1 MASKRPMKSVRS
13 TISFTRG
20 LATVTCGGGGGAG
33 PPWAEARLAAANHE
47 NRTLETNTDR
57 GKRMRNLLIG
67 IIDAALY
74 FQISAYGPVRRGTR
88 KSFVL
93 VAMQY
98 YALVRV
104 WQDTQH

>member
-1 MASKRPMKSVRS
+1 
-13 TISFTRG
+13 
-20 LATVTCGGGGGAG
+20 
-33 PPWAEARLAAANHE
+33 
-47 NRTLETNTDR
+47 
-57 GKRMRNLLIG
+57 MRNLLIG

-74 FQISAYGPVRRGTR
+74 FQISAYGPVRRGTG

-98 YALVRV
+98 YALVRA